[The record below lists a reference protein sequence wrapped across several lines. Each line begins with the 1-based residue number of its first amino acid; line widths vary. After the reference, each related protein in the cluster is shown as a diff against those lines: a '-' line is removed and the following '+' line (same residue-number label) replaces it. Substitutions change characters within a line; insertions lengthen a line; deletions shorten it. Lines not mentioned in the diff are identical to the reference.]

1 MNWNY
6 GAGWSSYMNC
16 LVALPELVHELDN
29 MHVLYLYHEL
39 FVRHELRRIHELL
52 VMRNLG
58 RRHELYTT
66 HTM

>member
-1 MNWNY
+1 
-6 GAGWSSYMNC
+6 MNC

-39 FVRHELRRIHELL
+39 L

-58 RRHELYTT
+58 RRHELGWA
-66 HTM
+66 HNLA